1 MASSFSALG
10 SALYMLVDAAT
21 TTPVY
26 YGLAPQGQP
35 QPYVIVQR
43 QEGRDEHT
51 FSSQGVS
58 ADYVVKVVSRE
69 ASPTPAQRQYDAIHA
84 QIEGG
89 GTVTVSGYNLLRFER
104 QATIEYQDPGQ
115 FWHVGGLYRVEVWED

>member
-1 MASSFSALG
+1 MASDFSALG
-10 SALYMLVDAAT
+10 SAVNQLVDGAT
-21 TTPVY
+21 SLSVHY
-26 YGLAPQGQP
+26 ALAPQGQP
-35 QPYVIVQR
+35 HPYVIFQR

-51 FSSQGVS
+51 FTGKGVS
-58 ADYVVKVVSRE
+58 ADYVVKVVGRE
-69 ASPTPAQRQYDAIHA
+69 QWPTGLQREYDAIHG

-89 GTVTVSGYNLLRFER
+89 GTVAVNGYNLLRFER

>member
-10 SALYMLVDAAT
+10 SALYTLVDAAT

-26 YGLAPQGQP
+26 YGLAPQGTP
-35 QPYVIVQR
+35 PPYIILQR
-43 QEGRDEHT
+43 QEGRDERT
-51 FSSQGVS
+51 FTGRGVS
-58 ADYVVKVVSRE
+58 ADYVVKVVSRD
-69 ASPTPAQRQYDAIHA
+69 SWPTPAQRQYDAIHA
-84 QIEGG
+84 QIENG
-89 GTVTVSGYNLLRFER
+89 GTVAVSGYNLLRFER